1 MNAGALLKAARARE
15 RISQAEL
22 ARRVGTDRG
31 QISRYESG
39 KVSPT
44 VDTLNRILAVC
55 GLQVRGT
62 LEPWLADVDE
72 RLDTLL
78 AKAPQ
83 LNPDQLPNLIG
94 TLEAD
99 PEAKVSLWPRA
110 SRGPRKP
117 CTWAFDGNT
126 ALLLQGLAV
135 EDDETSL
142 VVVFDDAAKAWL
154 RALEAPLDVDHRRI
168 NIGDASDE
176 QILAG
181 LQQRFF
187 VPLAIMLRV
196 RPVKELPPTVR
207 LAVPWYDRPIPVAT
221 VDAVEQAHPQH
232 AELLRRLRERRQS
245 RAE

>member
-1 MNAGALLKAARARE
+1 MDVGALLKAARART

-55 GLQVRGT
+55 DLQVRGT
-62 LEPWLADVDE
+62 LEPWLADLDE
-72 RLDTLL
+72 RLNTLL
-78 AKAPQ
+78 AKKPK
-83 LNPDQLPNLIG
+83 LDPYQLPNLIR
-94 TLEAD
+94 TLEGD
-99 PEAKVSLWPRA
+99 PEARVSAWPSARA
-110 SRGPRKP
+110 EAREA

-135 EDDETSL
+135 EDNETSL
-142 VVVFDDAAKAWL
+142 VMVFDDAAKAWL
-154 RALEAPLDVDHRRI
+154 RALCAPLDVDYRRI
-168 NIGDASDE
+168 NLWDATDE

-187 VPLAIMLRV
+187 PPIAVLLRV

-207 LAVPWYDRPIPVAT
+207 LAVPWHDQPIPVAT
-221 VDAVEQAHPQH
+221 VNAVEQAHPQH
-232 AELLRRLRERRQS
+232 AELLGRLRERRQS